1 LGGSNTPFSHYLSV
15 DFAITSVTTALE
27 EPYYTRYANQELSDE
42 DIERMS
48 RELNNVVTEY
58 RMLLIARK

>member
-1 LGGSNTPFSHYLSV
+1 
-15 DFAITSVTTALE
+15 VTTALE